1 MVPENGRS
9 SNALS
14 DKVDFKLILVK
25 RHKEGHFILI
35 KGAIYQEEI
44 TIFNLHAPYVSAPNF
59 IKHTTPRDIPT
70 GM

>member
-44 TIFNLHAPYVSAPNF
+44 TIVNPYVLMLL
-59 IKHTTPRDIPT
+59 HPT
-70 GM
+70 SLNIYY